1 MSFTSEDLIKT
12 GKYFKVASG
21 YVPNQFTIRIIKE
34 GVYDQEAGKAGNP
47 LYLLNLEPWV
57 IEEMT
62 LPQIRFNT
70 GNDIYMDPD
79 TLIKPDYVLS
89 VETMGKL
96 ELTIREKSDL
106 AIHRSLIRCQKEF
119 YNEFYEGAGSLGEN
133 YSIEVRMKSQ
143 RFDGNSSNGDNIFG
157 DNVLVF
163 GRAILREISNPTHA
177 YGEKGFLKY
186 NVTFDVNCMAETYQ
200 LNPKKKMKSLFSV
213 EQNKKIASNVGRM
226 VQVNKKLENQ
236 YPDKLEPL
244 QIVTGARA
252 EQALR
257 AQQKYDDNTA
267 RNNSSLNP
275 LDVMLEPIAAQ
286 TDRTDTYNMTKQQTD
301 RLFNNISN
309 ATTPGPITTDNGTVL
324 KAGEFFNIP

>member
-1 MSFTSEDLIKT
+1 MSFTSEDLVKT

-34 GVYDQEAGKAGNP
+34 NVSDQESGKAGNP

-96 ELTIREKSDL
+96 ELKIREKSDL

-119 YNEFYEGAGSLGEN
+119 YNEFYEGAGSLGEE

-143 RFDGNSSNGDNIFG
+143 RFDGNAENGDNIFG

-186 NVTFDVNCMAETYQ
+186 TVTFDVNCMAETYQ

-213 EQNKKIASNVGRM
+213 DQNNKITSSVGR
-226 VQVNKKLENQ
+226 QVKKVTEQ
-236 YPDKLEPL
+236 YPNTLKPLE
-244 QIVTGARA
+244 IVTGPRA
-252 EQALR
+252 ERAIR
-257 AQQKYDDNTA
+257 AQQKYDSDKA
-267 RNNSSLNP
+267 RANSSLNP
-275 LDVMLEPIAAQ
+275 LDAVLQPIAAQ
-286 TDRTDTYNMTKQQTD
+286 TDNTGTFNMTQQQTD
-301 RLFNNISN
+301 RLFNTISN
-309 ATTPGPITTDNGTVL
+309 ATTPGPVSTDNGKVI
-324 KAGEFFNIP
+324 KAGEFFSIP